1 MNQEQLQ
8 RKAAEIQWL
17 KGQAGQ
23 LEQEITMVQRG
34 LEELDSSRQALDAF
48 GDVAAG
54 SLFPLGSGIF
64 AKAKLTES
72 DRVLVDVGG
81 RVIVDMP
88 VTDAKAVLERRKTI
102 IQKNADEL
110 RAAYEDTMRRLS
122 TLNQEA
128 EEMIRQNQS

>member
-23 LEQEITMVQRG
+23 LEQEITLVQRG
-34 LEELDSSRQALDAF
+34 MEELEASKQALDAF
-48 GDVAAG
+48 NDVAAG

-72 DRVLVDVGG
+72 ERVLVDVGG
-81 RVIVDMP
+81 RVMVDMP
-88 VTDAKAVLERRKTI
+88 VADAKATLERRKAL

-122 TLNQEA
+122 ALNQEA
-128 EEMIRQNQS
+128 EEMIRQSR